1 MKVSIYQAYEFLV
14 KLFEVILQFIIYYYT
29 FNYHTSEKTFDQI
42 QTLTDSLELHIL
54 CH

>member
-1 MKVSIYQAYEFLV
+1 MKVSIYQAHEFAV
-14 KLFEVILQFIIYYYT
+14 KLFKVILQLIIYYCT

-42 QTLTDSLELHIL
+42 QTLINSLELHIF